1 MLETAGRQCQALWT
15 ALFFS
20 FFFFFLIACHVLSVS
35 RGMYSFGYVSFVCVD
50 TNFCIGHW
58 LGKSMPNITALEK
71 CFCSQA
77 AWQKRRLVQAPVY
90 LSQVINFSPIKTP
103 TGMMEKVGSLT
114 FLTQASCGTLQC
126 VGWWFLQSPVAE
138 NVQEWNTF
146 LPRWPFCSGYKKDL
160 LGGSVP
166 NFFFWLFY
174 DIFPV
179 STFPLFAQDTSENI
193 LHLTILSFFH
203 PSSYHPSPV
212 SPYSLHS
219 VSLTVTTPPSPS
231 LGARVGFRIAFFH
244 SLFQIDI
251 SWSLI
256 SRGEQWVHSITR
268 SDMKSPGPCEWEVRD
283 RIK

>member
-1 MLETAGRQCQALWT
+1 MA
-15 ALFFS
+15 
-20 FFFFFLIACHVLSVS
+20 
-35 RGMYSFGYVSFVCVD
+35 
-50 TNFCIGHW
+50 
-58 LGKSMPNITALEK
+58 NITALEK

-77 AWQKRRLVQAPVY
+77 AWQKWQLVQAPVY

-146 LPRWPFCSGYKKDL
+146 LPRWLFCSGNKKDL
-160 LGGSVP
+160 LGSSVHI
-166 NFFFWLFY
+166 FFRHFY
-174 DIFPV
+174 GTFTV
-179 STFPLFAQDTSENI
+179 STSSFAQNTSEDI
-193 LHLTILSFFH
+193 LEPPSQPFTLFLLILS
-203 PSSYHPSPV
+203 SS
-212 SPYSLHS
+212 SPYSLPS
-219 VSLTVTTPPSPS
+219 VSHTVASPS
-231 LGARVGFRIAFFH
+231 YSAWVGFWIAFFH

-256 SRGEQWVHSITR
+256 SRGEQWVHSITQ
-268 SDMKSPGPCEWEVRD
+268 SDMKSPRPCEWEVRD